1 MATKKFAK
9 YILPKGR
16 KIKAFATLIFLPFM
30 RIYLLDLFK
39 GIDVSCDYRLDAEA
53 ELHMALGEV
62 IVGLL
67 GGNAV
72 AGAQSVVAVVKAYDG
87 LFKGLKLPIVV
98 SLVELLIGKV
108 ERLEAELASLAS
120 GGKEQAVAV
129 LIRNG
134 CQRVP

>member
-1 MATKKFAK
+1 
-9 YILPKGR
+9 
-16 KIKAFATLIFLPFM
+16 M

-53 ELHMALGEV
+53 ELQMALGEV

-72 AGAQSVVAVVKAYDG
+72 AGAQSVVAVVKADHGLGDG
-87 LFKGLKLPIVV
+87 FKLPVVV
-98 SLVELLIGKV
+98 SLVELLVGKV
-108 ERLEAELASLAS
+108 ERLEAKLASLAS

-134 CQRVP
+134 CPEGAVMATDASAGRWP